1 MITLYTG
8 DIIAITIALGVS
20 VALVITTSIQN
31 ARLTRSAHEYRKAWL
46 ISKQAYDN
54 RTVGEVK

>member
-1 MITLYTG
+1 MITLTTG
-8 DIIAITIALGVS
+8 DLIAVMIALGVS
-20 VALVITTSIQN
+20 VALVITTAIQN

-54 RTVGEVK
+54 HTAEANK